1 LSGFHPEESHS
12 AAEVRRRT
20 AAPRPCG
27 VLVVDDEACIRKLLE
42 AGLRQEGLAVWLAA
56 SGQEALDL
64 YRRHR
69 DAIDVVLLDVR
80 MPGLDGPQT
89 LAALQELNPQVCCCF
104 MSGGL
109 GSYTG
114 EGLRDLGAAAVLPK
128 PFRLPEVAR
137 VLLGLAGDANGEPA
151 QRGNTSQPSA
161 G

>member
-1 LSGFHPEESHS
+1 MSGFHPEESHS
-12 AAEVRRRT
+12 GAAVRRRP

-27 VLVVDDEACIRKLLE
+27 VLVVDDEACIRNLLE

-80 MPGLDGPQT
+80 MPGADGVQT
-89 LAALQELNPQVCCCF
+89 LTALRVLEPRILSCF
-104 MSGGL
+104 MSGDL
-109 GSYTG
+109 GEYTEG
-114 EGLRDLGAAAVLPK
+114 GLRDLGAAAVFRK
-128 PFRLPEVAR
+128 PFQLAEVTR
-137 VLLGLAGDANGEPA
+137 VLAGLARPGGI
-151 QRGNTSQPSA
+151 QPP